1 MSNPPVSASIERSFI
16 MGQTNGSG
24 GGKVCDKNGKLWI
37 ALQTQ
42 LAAKMQGR
50 GSVEKVTR

>member
-1 MSNPPVSASIERSFI
+1 MSNPPVSPSIERSFI

-24 GGKVCDKNGKLWI
+24 GGKACDKNGKLQI

-42 LAAKMQGR
+42 LAAKMQGC
-50 GSVEKVTR
+50 GSVEKLR